1 MLTYLSQLTERLLF
15 LCFVITMYTYPS
27 LSPTATY
34 CTTVLEKN
42 NKFIF
47 YTRSTTILRYN
58 NTFRKPSPL
67 KFSPIKKNFL
77 VFVAYGSS
85 YPKNTLIRDDGVPDS
100 ALKKK
105 NLEYTER
112 KHRSLR
118 KVRWYLIMHIR
129 KFGNGSEW
137 EKIFRIRQTDADYT
151 GFKECVWLSCCTL
164 TNKNSEHK
172 VSCKLSSWLKHENWH
187 AIF

>member
-1 MLTYLSQLTERLLF
+1 MTRNSENIISRHDCSTLLTTFTVQSNFVIVLTYLSQLTERLLF

-77 VFVAYGSS
+77 VFVEYGSS
-85 YPKNTLIRDDGVPDS
+85 YPKNTLIRDDKVPDS
-100 ALKKK
+100 VLKKK
-105 NLEYTER
+105 NWNTRR
-112 KHRSLR
+112 KNTFLS
-118 KVRWYLIMHIR
+118 VRLGDI
-129 KFGNGSEW
+129 
-137 EKIFRIRQTDADYT
+137 
-151 GFKECVWLSCCTL
+151 
-164 TNKNSEHK
+164 
-172 VSCKLSSWLKHENWH
+172 
-187 AIF
+187 